1 MKNVPDR
8 TGRFATRPHYES
20 AELDYE
26 CESIITSFLRKKYGE
41 VRFPI
46 CTDDLTTFLEKD
58 VADLDL
64 YADLSEFGQNVEG
77 VTIFSSKGKP
87 SVRITS
93 VLANDPHRENRL
105 RTTLTHEWG
114 HVHFHAYLWN
124 VGVMELDFGD
134 TDVSIKCPK
143 DNRQICKRESLIDA
157 PLSDWMEWQA
167 GHVCGAIL
175 MPANHLKHMLKE
187 RFENEI
193 GVATVTPGSLF
204 GERLIQAV
212 ADTYAVSREA
222 ARVRLLRLGLIQEHS
237 LNVSLFPA

>member
-1 MKNVPDR
+1 VKNVPDR
-8 TGRFATRPHYES
+8 TGRFAIRPHYEP
-20 AELDYE
+20 AELDSE

-46 CTDDLTTFLEKD
+46 STDDLTTFMEKD

-77 VTIFSSKGKP
+77 VTIFSSQGKP

-93 VLANDPHRENRL
+93 ALANDPHRENRL

-134 TDVSIKCPK
+134 IGASSKRPK

-157 PLSDWMEWQA
+157 PVSDWMEWQA

-187 RFENEI
+187 RFESEI
-193 GVATVTPGSLF
+193 GTATVTPGSLL

-212 ADTYAVSREA
+212 VDTYAVSREA
-222 ARVRLLRLGLIQEHS
+222 ARVRLLRIGLIQEHS
-237 LNVSLFPA
+237 RNVSLFPA